1 METEPTPKPVDK
13 ADSAVAPTEDP
24 GEVAAPGRA
33 LRIGAFSLL
42 GVVLLVALALCGLIV
57 WQSVRPRG
65 TPQPSV
71 PPAPLH
77 GHLDNQVFGAE
88 QAKVKVI
95 AALPLRTGCQAERVE
110 YLFKAAKACPDRL
123 QVRFV
128 DLKQP
133 QGQEALKKYGLHCA
147 SVIVN
152 SVRHATGAAGRRR
165 IYPRGSASHPAGGAS
180 GRLRG
185 SGACVASRGVAG
197 TRSVG
202 DGEMAR
208 DVRRPVSPARV
219 PLFVEIPIVVPHRS
233 GA

>member
-152 SVRHATGAAGRRR
+152 GKVHFERA
-165 IYPRGSASHPAGGAS
+165 SASGARSVTLQGPPEEGGYTLEDLRAILQAELQGAYGEAAPA
-180 GRLRG
+180 LPP
-185 SGACVASRGVAG
+185 VASPEPDR
-197 TRSVG
+197 
-202 DGEMAR
+202 
-208 DVRRPVSPARV
+208 
-219 PLFVEIPIVVPHRS
+219 
-233 GA
+233 